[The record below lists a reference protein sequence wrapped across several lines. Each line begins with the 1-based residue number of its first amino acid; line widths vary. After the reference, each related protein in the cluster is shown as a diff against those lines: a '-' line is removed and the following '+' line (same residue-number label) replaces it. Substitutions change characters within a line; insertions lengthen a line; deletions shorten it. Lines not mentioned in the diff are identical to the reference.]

1 MWKYPR
7 TIKGNIMKEVEQLAA
22 ALEKHEAV
30 CAERWKTVFN
40 NLEGMEKGADKR
52 FNGIEEQASRI
63 ETIILSCAGFLI
75 VTLAGIVASM
85 ISMH

>member
-1 MWKYPR
+1 MEETK
-7 TIKGNIMKEVEQLAA
+7 QLAA

-40 NLEGMEKGADKR
+40 NLESMERGADKR

-63 ETIILSCAGFLI
+63 ETIILTSAGTLI
-75 VTLAGIVASM
+75 VTLTGIVASM